1 MMKVS
6 VCANPECAVSVCCLV
21 DFHGLAGLLAGVGGR
36 TTPTSPGHTCCPS
49 VKQSNTME
57 IVMKLFTR
65 VFVDRQVLQPIPAPF
80 RGCCMNAI
88 DQLFK
93 SVSHQNQS
101 HIQFRLNFCR
111 LFNTKAIDQL
121 RMLPF

>member
-1 MMKVS
+1 MKVS
-6 VCANPECAVSVCCLV
+6 VCAHPECAVSVCCLV

-49 VKQSNTME
+49 VKHHGNRYATLYQGLCGSPS
-57 IVMKLFTR
+57 FTT
-65 VFVDRQVLQPIPAPF
+65 D